1 MTGAS
6 PAALAIVDPASL
18 RRCNGSSLPRPGK
31 SDFLTI
37 LPHRSTSDS
46 MKGRKSSPEKLL
58 PGSIPSLK
66 DFGRGFWGE
75 PKMSFI
81 HRLTA
86 AFRQFGPKRS
96 AQSINCSARGP
107 RCNSGD
113 GLGWV
118 VFGPEVAK
126 QVRKQANNEHKNTTA
141 NSHAQLIDEYRRRRD
156 HIVGDG
162 RSRGVEDEVAT
173 SAP

>member
-1 MTGAS
+1 MAHRYRVPAS
-6 PAALAIVDPASL
+6 PI
-18 RRCNGSSLPRPGK
+18 
-31 SDFLTI
+31 FLTI
-37 LPHRSTSDS
+37 LPHRSISDS
-46 MKGRKSSPEKLL
+46 MKARRSSPEKLL
-58 PGSIPSLK
+58 PGSIPSL
-66 DFGRGFWGE
+66 RIWSRIWGE
-75 PKMSFI
+75 PIMSFI

-107 RCNSGD
+107 RCKPGD
-113 GLGWV
+113 GSGW
-118 VFGPEVAK
+118 
-126 QVRKQANNEHKNTTA
+126 QVRKQANNKHNNTTA
-141 NSHAQLIDEYRRRRD
+141 NSLPPLIDEYGRRRD